1 MLLIYVSFR
10 IEKTEYEGSVLM
22 QELILMLG
30 VFLALIGFVLVQ
42 SNLVHVRT
50 DKSKASAEKQSQRM
64 RRLGADGM
72 ILGGAIIIFTWLDL
86 FTKHWSVK
94 DTGFGILICGGLV
107 ALMEWRRRNA

>member
-1 MLLIYVSFR
+1 
-10 IEKTEYEGSVLM
+10 M

-50 DKSKASAEKQSQRM
+50 SDSKAHAEKHSRRM

-72 ILGGAIIIFTWLDL
+72 ILGGAIIIFTWMDL
-86 FTKHWSVK
+86 FTQHWSVK
-94 DTGFGILICGGLV
+94 ETGIGILVCSSLIAVL
-107 ALMEWRRRNA
+107 EWKRRNA